1 MAHPDSETVP
11 LDFDASTPILLLH
24 LGHQHIILVLPQGLY
39 PQVLFLKVLPPPV
52 PTSGDHSLDIL
63 CLVAYYYP
71 LSSLKLPAAE
81 EVALRVDGQPSSH
94 RNWCSTWQSSFGG
107 ATGRWNNVEVVR
119 QARCWHLGRS
129 DERVERL
136 PECQRPWKSV
146 STCLQTVEEAVWSH
160 LGGVCDCCGDR
171 AGIRLSKSCQHEL
184 LVGLRNVA
192 CLECVG
198 KVANPFA
205 WGTCRSGLV
214 SWHGLCSWICASL
227 NVYFICLC
235 ARLVSDEAKV
245 R

>member
-1 MAHPDSETVP
+1 MAHPDSDTVP

-24 LGHQHIILVLPQGLY
+24 LGHQHINLVLPQGLY

-63 CLVAYYYP
+63 CLVAYYCL
-71 LSSLKLPAAE
+71 LSSPELPAA

-94 RNWCSTWQSSFGG
+94 RNWCLTWQSSFGG
-107 ATGRWNNVEVVR
+107 ATGRWNNVEAVR
-119 QARCWHLGRS
+119 QARYWHLGRS

-136 PECQRPWKSV
+136 SECQRPWKSV

-160 LGGVCDCCGDR
+160 LGEVCDCCGDR
-171 AGIRLSKSCQHEL
+171 AGIR
-184 LVGLRNVA
+184 
-192 CLECVG
+192 
-198 KVANPFA
+198 PFA

>member
-1 MAHPDSETVP
+1 MVHPDSDTVL
-11 LDFDASTPILLLH
+11 LDFDASTPIPLLR
-24 LGHQHIILVLPQGLY
+24 LGHQHISLVLPQGLY

-52 PTSGDHSLDIL
+52 PISGDHSLDIL
-63 CLVAYYYP
+63 RLMTYYYL
-71 LSSLKLPAAE
+71 LSSPKHPAA

-94 RNWCSTWQSSFGG
+94 RNWCLTWQSSFGG

-119 QARCWHLGRS
+119 QARHWHLRRP

-136 PECQRPWKSV
+136 PERQRPWKSV

-160 LGGVCDCCGDR
+160 LGEVCDCCGDR
-171 AGIRLSKSCQHEL
+171 VGIRLSKNRQHEL
-184 LVGLRNVA
+184 PVGLRNVA

-235 ARLVSDEAKV
+235 ARLVSDEAKM